1 MNSVP
6 IIAVKDLSTDSFS
19 AGKKGIDLKLSS
31 ISNNGLKLTPNGL
44 IYSSGN
50 GNSANPRTLLG
61 AFEGTTSKTYNFNN
75 EVDINISVQ
84 NLGSDGSYLYFGLDS
99 AYELKLSSHA
109 HQDATTY
116 GQEVEDV
123 RYGTSFSS
131 TYWDNPNQQQTITYT
146 VGGVVRTLMLSYVK
160 LNRVFYVWC
169 DIVCVEP
176 VNFIGLNPTSPND
189 GSITNNE

>member
-75 EVDINISVQ
+75 EVDINLRVR
-84 NLGSDGSYLYFGLDS
+84 NLGSDENYLYFGLDS
-99 AYELKLSSHA
+99 VYELKLSSHA

-116 GQEVEDV
+116 GQEDW
-123 RYGTSFSS
+123 YGTSFSS
-131 TYWDNPNQQQTITYT
+131 TYWGDPNQQQTITYT
-146 VGGVVRTLMLSYVK
+146 ADGVVRTLMLSYVR
-160 LNRVFYVWC
+160 LNGVFYVWC

>member
-6 IIAVKDLSTDSFS
+6 IIAVNDLSTDSFTAS
-19 AGKKGIDLKLSS
+19 KKGIDLKLSNA
-31 ISNNGLKLTPNGL
+31 SNNGLKLTPNGL

-61 AFEGTTSKTYNFNN
+61 AFEDATSKTYNFNN
-75 EVDINISVQ
+75 EVDINLSVQ
-84 NLGSDGSYLYFGLDS
+84 NLGSDGNYLYFGLDS

-116 GQEVEDV
+116 GQEVEGV

-131 TYWDNPNQQQTITYT
+131 TYWGDPNQQQTITYT
-146 VGGVVRTLMLSYVK
+146 VDGVVRTLMLSYVR
-160 LNRVFYVWC
+160 LYGVFYVWC